1 MITAIDLGSNSFRVV
16 VFDCLSYEILGEYEE
31 TVSTAD
37 GLTKTGKI
45 SNDACDRIVGAIKN
59 SIAKLAFDPKKA
71 ICKTTAA
78 MRKATNSDEI
88 LQKIQQDTG
97 IMFEIISGEEEARLT
112 MLAIQNAIKREKLDG
127 SNFVFVDIGGG
138 SCELVV
144 VQGDRILA
152 KSFDFGIVTL
162 TQSQNNITEF
172 LEIKKQVIIDF
183 LKDIDLSDTIFV
195 STAGTPTT
203 IAAIKLGLKY
213 SDYDRNKV
221 NGTILFENDI
231 DEFRMKLKVLS
242 LEQVEILVGARRTP
256 FMEAGALIFKM
267 FFEALKKSHAII
279 FDDGLREGIAIDW
292 CEKRHINNC
301 IEA

>member
-1 MITAIDLGSNSFRVV
+1 MRIWV
-16 VFDCLSYEILGEYEE
+16 SYE
-31 TVSTAD
+31 
-37 GLTKTGKI
+37 K
-45 SNDACDRIVGAIKN
+45 VG
-59 SIAKLAFDPKKA
+59 
-71 ICKTTAA
+71 
-78 MRKATNSDEI
+78 
-88 LQKIQQDTG
+88 
-97 IMFEIISGEEEARLT
+97 
-112 MLAIQNAIKREKLDG
+112 
-127 SNFVFVDIGGG
+127 
-138 SCELVV
+138 
-144 VQGDRILA
+144 
-152 KSFDFGIVTL
+152 
-162 TQSQNNITEF
+162 
-172 LEIKKQVIIDF
+172 
-183 LKDIDLSDTIFV
+183 
-195 STAGTPTT
+195 
-203 IAAIKLGLKY
+203 KY

>member
-16 VFDCLSYEILGEYEE
+16 VLDCLTYKIFGEYEE
-31 TVSTAD
+31 TVGTAD
-37 GLTKTGKI
+37 GLMTTGKI
-45 SNDACDRIVGAIKN
+45 SNEACDRVITAIKN
-59 SIAKLAFDPKKA
+59 SIKKLEFDPAKA

-78 MRKATNSDEI
+78 MRKATNSEEV
-88 LQKIQQDTG
+88 LKKIHQDTG
-97 IMFEIISGEEEARLT
+97 LVFEVISGEEEARLT
-112 MLAIQNAIKREKLDG
+112 MLAIKNAIKREKLDG

-144 VQGDRILA
+144 VQGDKTLA

-172 LEIKKQVIIDF
+172 LETKKQAISDF
-183 LKDIDLSDTIFV
+183 LKGIDLSDTIFV

-242 LEQVEILVGARRTP
+242 LEQVEILVGVRRTP

-267 FFEALKKSHAII
+267 FFEALKKSQAVI

-292 CEKRHINNC
+292 CEKRYIK
-301 IEA
+301 